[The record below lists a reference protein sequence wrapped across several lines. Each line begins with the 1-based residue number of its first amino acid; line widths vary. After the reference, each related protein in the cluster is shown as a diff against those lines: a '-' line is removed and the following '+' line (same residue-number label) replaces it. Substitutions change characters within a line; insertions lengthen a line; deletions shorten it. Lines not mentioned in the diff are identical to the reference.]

1 MPLPFSYPL
10 CCRGAATV
18 AEVERLTI
26 VCMLVAVLLQAC
38 ALGPAAPPPA
48 QTQVAE
54 EADQAES
61 SREIRRRRRAQERH
75 RRHNRPLL
83 VHLRERGLMATA
95 SEQGV
100 VVTLPD
106 LLFAFGS
113 ARLLAEADG
122 QLEVVAEVLLGQARG
137 RRVLVEGHTD
147 SLGTELYNQ
156 GLSERRARAVA
167 AVLGAAGV
175 AGALLEVRGYGSRLP
190 AVPNSLA
197 DGRDDPA
204 GRARNRRVE
213 VVILN

>member
-1 MPLPFSYPL
+1 
-10 CCRGAATV
+10 
-18 AEVERLTI
+18 
-26 VCMLVAVLLQAC
+26 MLVAVLSQAC
-38 ALGPAAPPPA
+38 ALGPAAPPPPA

-54 EADQAES
+54 EVVQAES
-61 SREIRRRRRAQERH
+61 SREVRRRRRAQERH

-83 VHLRERGLMATA
+83 VHLRERGLMATV

-113 ARLLAEADG
+113 ARLLAEANG
-122 QLEVVAEVLLGQARG
+122 QLAVVAEVLLGQARG

-156 GLSERRARAVA
+156 GLSERRAHAVA
-167 AVLGAAGV
+167 AVLGA